1 MHFSI
6 ILLEFKCV
14 LGTNVHH
21 SFYSEVNK
29 GVKTQF
35 MNKRVIGK
43 KVTHTSLELL
53 SKNTCID
60 LHTYIHPFNT
70 RMNQLYSTGLRR

>member
-1 MHFSI
+1 MSTVRMHFSI

-53 SKNTCID
+53 SEIHV
-60 LHTYIHPFNT
+60 LIYIHTYILSIHE
-70 RMNQLYSTGLRR
+70 